1 MSEAVKALCY
11 GCVWGREERVMH
23 NLCTLDVGD
32 QGRFCLY
39 YALDFV
45 NEAEIMEQYGTEM
58 GLGGL
63 EWINIFD
70 YGYRHSQWMSNEEW
84 FNDMVS
90 RVTDKLKLISVS
102 SSSTISSSSPSI
114 GISLSGPLEWMTDK
128 PPGDWVLLVEGQ
140 ASSRR
145 LSPSGG
151 RTKLMSKVLPAIEF
165 MWWQD
170 SVLPAIEFL
179 WW

>member
-32 QGRFCLY
+32 QVRFCLY

-63 EWINIFD
+63 EWIDIFG

-90 RVTDKLKLISVS
+90 RVTDKWKGISVS

-114 GISLSGPLEWMTDK
+114 GVSLSGLLE
-128 PPGDWVLLVEGQ
+128 
-140 ASSRR
+140 
-145 LSPSGG
+145 
-151 RTKLMSKVLPAIEF
+151 
-165 MWWQD
+165 
-170 SVLPAIEFL
+170 
-179 WW
+179 